1 MVNVEDVS
9 CSLMIGIPTKEWDD
23 LPSPGIIFFQTL
35 SHEVL
40 HMEPITNKVQEVLS
54 RNKRNSNIM
63 LLLDNIL
70 ADAAESGIDE
80 N

>member
-9 CSLMIGIPTKEWDD
+9 CSLMMGIPTKEWDD

-40 HMEPITNKVQEVLS
+40 HMEPITNKVQEVLA
-54 RNKRNSNIM
+54 RKKLNANKMCMGDTI
-63 LLLDNIL
+63 LD
-70 ADAAESGIDE
+70 AVAEASIY
-80 N
+80 